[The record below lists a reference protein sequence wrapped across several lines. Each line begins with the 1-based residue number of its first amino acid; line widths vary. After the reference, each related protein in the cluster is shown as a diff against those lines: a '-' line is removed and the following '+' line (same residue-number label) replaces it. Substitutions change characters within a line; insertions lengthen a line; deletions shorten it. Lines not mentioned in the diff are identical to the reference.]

1 MRIVHV
7 LHSRGYGGAEN
18 HALVLMKGQRAAG
31 HEVTFAGLA
40 DSWLGRACV
49 EAGIPVYNVRMA
61 GVYDLWSAWQLRR
74 FVHRWGADIVH
85 GHLIR
90 GARYAGLAGHLR
102 RRPLAVCTAH
112 ATTARTHMTRCAHII
127 AVSEAVRQAVIGAG
141 YQPDNVSTIWNGM
154 PDGPAHADTDADTH
168 RAALRAE
175 LGIPDGQLA
184 WVNTGRFN
192 ADKAQDLLAQAWLA
206 LPEPIKA
213 TMGLHLIG
221 DADNAY
227 GREVRSL
234 VAGDP
239 RVRFLGYRNDVQR
252 ILPAFDAYALS
263 SRREAL
269 GLSIIEAMAAGLPVV
284 AARVGGVPE
293 VVTDGETGCLVP
305 ANDAQALAKGM
316 ARLQDAALGRQW
328 GLAGRARYLAHFT
341 DRGMAQTIL
350 DLYARLL
357 SAPLP
362 RTLPR

>member
-49 EAGIPVYNVRMA
+49 DAGIPVYHVRMA

-102 RRPLAVCTAH
+102 RRPLAICTAH
-112 ATTARTHMTRCAHII
+112 ATTARTHMSRCAHII

-141 YQPDNVSTIWNGM
+141 YKAANVSTIWNGM
-154 PDGPAHADTDADTH
+154 PDGPAEAD

-175 LGIPDGQLA
+175 LGIPAGQRA

-192 ADKAQDLLAQAWLA
+192 ADKAQDLLVQAWLA
-206 LPEPIKA
+206 LPEAAKA
-213 TMGLHLIG
+213 DMGLYLIG

-227 GREVRSL
+227 GHEVRAR

-239 RVRFLGYRNDVQR
+239 RVHFLGYRQDVQR

-269 GLSIIEAMAAGLPVV
+269 GLSIIEAMAASLPVV

-293 VVTDGETGCLVP
+293 VVVDGETGCLVQ
-305 ANDAQALAKGM
+305 ANDAQALAAGM
-316 ARLQDAALGRQW
+316 ARLLDPALGRQW
-328 GLAGRARYLAHFT
+328 GLAGRKRYLAHFT
-341 DRGMAQTIL
+341 DRGMAQAIL
-350 DLYARLL
+350 DLYTHLL
-357 SAPLP
+357 PSALP
-362 RTLPR
+362 SSSPR

>member
-31 HEVTFAGLA
+31 HEVAFAGLA

-49 EAGIPVYNVRMA
+49 EAGIPVYKVRMA

-102 RRPLAVCTAH
+102 RRPLAICTAH
-112 ATTARTHMTRCAHII
+112 ATTARTHMSRCAHII

-141 YQPDNVSTIWNGM
+141 YPASGVSTIWNGM
-154 PDGPAHADTDADTH
+154 PDGPVDADAN
-168 RAALRAE
+168 RAALRTE
-175 LGIPDGQLA
+175 LGIPPDQLA

-206 LPEPIKA
+206 LPEPVKA
-213 TMGLHLIG
+213 TMGLYLIG

-227 GREVRSL
+227 GREVRAL

-269 GLSIIEAMAAGLPVV
+269 GLSIIEAMAASLPVV

-293 VVTDGETGCLVP
+293 VVAEGETGCLVQ
-305 ANDAQALAKGM
+305 ANDAQALAAGM
-316 ARLQDAALGRQW
+316 ARLQDRELGRQW

-341 DRGMAQTIL
+341 DRGMAQAIL
-350 DLYARLL
+350 DLYTRLL
-357 SAPLP
+357 ASSLP
-362 RTLPR
+362 SSSPR